1 MADLLPQYNFP
12 VMSTNPRIPQYPAIW
27 WSLIWTLSLTEPLQ
41 HFGYRIMRTAATSR
55 HCSGVKK
62 YSLISIQPTVS
73 KKGSRL
79 ILPASAL
86 WNPLILFYMLHR
98 SYRSI
103 FYNIKNIIRAY
114 SNSPHCQTCL
124 PKVKSS
130 LPTQYNKSIFSFVK
144 ESKIVHNSTILT
156 EALHGC
162 SKISFHLSS
171 NLKSLM
177 KYKWT
182 RAQFSFLC

>member
-1 MADLLPQYNFP
+1 MVSDLDAIVNWASPALWLQNFKP
-12 VMSTNPRIPQYPAIW
+12 
-27 WSLIWTLSLTEPLQ
+27 SLLW
-41 HFGYRIMRTAATSR
+41 
-55 HCSGVKK
+55 VKK

-86 WNPLILFYMLHR
+86 WSPLILFYMLHR

-103 FYNIKNIIRAY
+103 YYNIKNINRAY

-130 LPTQYNKSIFSFVK
+130 LPTQYNKSIFSFAK

-182 RAQFSFLC
+182 RAQKKFLRHLVKPWVKPLIL